1 MTMKLQKRVLISVT
15 QKDIDEGRIND
26 CVRCPIAQACS
37 RTFGREY
44 FVTGIDAQPMRTP
57 QGWATRRLPRS
68 ARRFIQSY
76 DRFRKVE
83 PFRFYLENPKI
94 DYSPFV

>member
-1 MTMKLQKRVLISVT
+1 MKLQKRVLISVT

-26 CVRCPIAQACS
+26 CVQCPIARACS
-37 RTFGREY
+37 RIFFKEY
-44 FVTGIDAQPMRTP
+44 FVTGLDAQPMRSYG
-57 QGWATRRLPRS
+57 GWAPRRLPRS

-76 DRFRKVE
+76 DKKQAVA
-83 PFRFYLENPKI
+83 PFRFYLENPKL